1 MVSLPKTAAPAGRK
15 SSDMKHGEGGCAVYC
30 NKRLRREQP
39 QKGAAIATA
48 KPSEI
53 DVVEGTQT
61 AKAKNARLRL
71 MKERNENYL
80 AKQRDEN
87 DTDDELTR
95 ELQVS
100 TE

>member
-1 MVSLPKTAAPAGRK
+1 MAAAEPNET
-15 SSDMKHGEGGCAVYC
+15 DV
-30 NKRLRREQP
+30 KR
-39 QKGAAIATA
+39 
-48 KPSEI
+48 S
-53 DVVEGTQT
+53 QT

-80 AKQRDEN
+80 AEQRDEN
-87 DTDDELTR
+87 DIDDELTK

>member
-1 MVSLPKTAAPAGRK
+1 MEA
-15 SSDMKHGEGGCAVYC
+15 
-30 NKRLRREQP
+30 
-39 QKGAAIATA
+39 A
-48 KPSEI
+48 KPNEI

-61 AKAKNARLRL
+61 ATAKNARLRL

-80 AKQRDEN
+80 AEQRDEN
-87 DTDDELTR
+87 DIDDELTK

>member
-1 MVSLPKTAAPAGRK
+1 MAA
-15 SSDMKHGEGGCAVYC
+15 
-30 NKRLRREQP
+30 
-39 QKGAAIATA
+39 A
-48 KPSEI
+48 KPNEI

-80 AKQRDEN
+80 AEQRDEN
-87 DTDDELTR
+87 DIDDELTK